1 MKRISVVFCAS
12 LLFCGGWL
20 TAVDAVIIPFDLQG
34 TAGFGLLPG
43 NENPATT
50 GGSGGEIGA
59 GITFDDVSLQLTINI
74 GWGSGNGF
82 TDLTGV
88 ATGGHI
94 HGITDN
100 PAPASF
106 TENKPVLIALDTL
119 GGWNPSAT
127 NGGFSGTVT
136 LTAPQATALQEGR
149 LYINI
154 HTDAHGGGEIRG
166 YLVVPEPSSVA
177 LLIFAGV
184 GISLF
189 GISRRKRTKLL
200 V

>member
-12 LLFCGGWL
+12 LLLCGAWL
-20 TAVDAVIIPFDLQG
+20 SVVNAAIIPFDLQG
-34 TAGFGLLPG
+34 TAGFGLIPG

-82 TDLTGV
+82 TDLTGI

-100 PAPASF
+100 PAPGSF

-119 GGWNPSAT
+119 AGWNPSAT
-127 NGGFSGTVT
+127 NGSFTGIVT
-136 LTAPQATALQEGR
+136 LTAPQAAALQEGR

-154 HTDAHGGGEIRG
+154 HTDAHTGGEIRG
-166 YLVVPEPSSVA
+166 YLVVPEPSSLA
-177 LLIFAGV
+177 LLMVVGA
-184 GISLF
+184 GISAF
-189 GISRRKRTKLL
+189 AVYRRKRTKNS
-200 V
+200 

>member
-1 MKRISVVFCAS
+1 MKNFRILSAIISASVVFA
-12 LLFCGGWL
+12 LP
-20 TAVDAVIIPFDLQG
+20 ANAEIILFDLQG
-34 TAGFGLLPG
+34 TAGPGLLPG

-59 GITFDDVSLQLTINI
+59 GISFDTISSMLTINI

-82 TDLTGV
+82 TDLTGN

-119 GGWNPSAT
+119 GGWNASAT
-127 NGGFSGTVT
+127 NGGFSGSVSLDAT
-136 LTAPQATALQEGR
+136 QATALQEGR
-149 LYINI
+149 LYINV
-154 HTDAHGGGEIRG
+154 HTQAHGGGEIRG
-166 YLVVPEPSSVA
+166 YLVVPEPA
-177 LLIFAGV
+177 T
-184 GISLF
+184 ISLF
-189 GISRRKRTKLL
+189 ALGAVGCLVLRRRCS
-200 V
+200 